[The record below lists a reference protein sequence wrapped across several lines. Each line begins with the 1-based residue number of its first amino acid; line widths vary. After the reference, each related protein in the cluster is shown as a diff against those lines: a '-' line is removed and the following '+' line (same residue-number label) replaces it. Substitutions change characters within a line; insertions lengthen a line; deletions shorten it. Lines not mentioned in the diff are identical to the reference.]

1 MAQGFPR
8 IADLVLP
15 FGYPLEEYT
24 VRTEDGYLL
33 GLFRIPHGRD
43 SEAGDTGPR
52 WDP

>member
-1 MAQGFPR
+1 MH

-33 GLFRIPHGRD
+33 GLYRIPHGRA
-43 SEAGDTGPR
+43 SEAGGSASR
-52 WDP
+52 